1 MRPVLTRAARILPA
15 VVLLASSTAL
25 GVEPAIERAVDA
37 PTRSP
42 AFVARDHARH
52 PAAELS
58 FFGVR
63 PTSSVV
69 EIWPG
74 GGYWT
79 QILAPLL
86 HDHGTYVVAGGVP
99 DGDKVERAYAP
110 SPAFRQMLAADPGV
124 YGRIRIT
131 AFGRDHP
138 DLAPAGSAD
147 FVLTF
152 RNLHNWMNEGDAPQM
167 LAAIRV
173 ALKPGGILG
182 IEDHRSKLTTPQ
194 DPTAADGYV
203 QQGYA
208 EALVE
213 RAGFTLVGS
222 SEIDANPRDTTDWPK
237 GVWTLP
243 PVLAMG
249 QTDRAKYRAV
259 GEADNFVLKFRRD

>member
-1 MRPVLTRAARILPA
+1 MRHLVTRRRLVVPA
-15 VVLLASSTAL
+15 VFLLLSTAA
-25 GVEPAIERAVDA
+25 GAVDPAIERAVDA
-37 PTRSP
+37 PTRSA
-42 AFVARDHARH
+42 AFVRRDHARH

-86 HDHGTYVVAGGVP
+86 HDHGTFVVAAGVP
-99 DGDKVERAYAP
+99 DGDKVESHFSVSA
-110 SPAFRQMLAADPGV
+110 AFRQMLAADPAV
-124 YGRIRIT
+124 YGRVRIT
-131 AFGRDHP
+131 EFGRDHP
-138 DLAPAGSAD
+138 ALAPPGSAD
-147 FVLTF
+147 VVLTF
-152 RNLHNWMNEGDAPQM
+152 RNLHNWMDEGDAPRM

-182 IEDHRSKLTTPQ
+182 IEDHRSKRTTPQ
-194 DPTAADGYV
+194 DPKAADGYV
-203 QQGYA
+203 QQRYA

-213 RAGFTLVGS
+213 RAGFTFVGS

-249 QTDRAKYRAV
+249 QTDRAKYQAI
-259 GEADNFVLKFRRD
+259 GEADNFVLKFRRE